1 MDDDRIEE
9 LPESTCLQLLG
20 SGNVGRVAING
31 DPSPVV
37 LPVNYLHR
45 DEAIVF
51 TTVSGTKW
59 DAARQGVPASFE
71 ADGVDQEHRSG
82 WSVLVRGHLSA
93 LEGDTAAASE
103 AVEQLEPLPGG
114 RRAHVVRLSIDE
126 ITGRRVPPDAAWT
139 RAHRSHHTWTG
150 QDGSDLLG

>member
-82 WSVLVRGHLSA
+82 WSVLVRGHLAA
-93 LEGDTAAASE
+93 LEGDTEAASE
-103 AVEQLEPLPGG
+103 AVDQLEPLPGG

-150 QDGSDLLG
+150 QDGSDLMG